1 MKLFFMLMIGLI
13 DAKKKGGRKVPP
25 RHPLSRLNRLSRRL
39 APEVLNHPNLDWPVK
54 KQDRVLGK
62 LQAFADRMKTRFES
76 DNCGFYDS
84 SLKHGGPDPNP
95 DVKPNG
101 KPRKPVDDRKRR
113 DADTCEPWEAPKDYW
128 WIKKDSAFMWLYSY
142 CNTDNDYSCGAANDA
157 EIEKREEFLIESTDD
172 LCIDGE
178 ACEWFDMTTCT
189 FREIENY
196 KEDLSNT
203 EDEEKIVQGT
213 KVVRGR
219 GGGRKL
225 SDNPQKAWKQVT
237 TGLKKWALRY
247 LNNCYGMRKSKKPAN
262 RAKAMYER
270 HVDSFPTS
278 WQ

>member
-1 MKLFFMLMIGLI
+1 MKIFQKYTLI
-13 DAKKKGGRKVPP
+13 IFDF
-25 RHPLSRLNRLSRRL
+25 SLSRRL

-84 SLKHGGPDPNP
+84 NLKHGGPDPNP

-157 EIEKREEFLIESTDD
+157 EIEKREEFLMESTDD

-203 EDEEKIVQGT
+203 EDEEKIVQG
-213 KVVRGR
+213 GFQ
-219 GGGRKL
+219 
-225 SDNPQKAWKQVT
+225 N
-237 TGLKKWALRY
+237 LK
-247 LNNCYGMRKSKKPAN
+247 S
-262 RAKAMYER
+262 AKALDFSTFLSQKEFFSKLNKLYR
-270 HVDSFPTS
+270 LALTLTLSGQNF
-278 WQ
+278 